1 MSRKTVPVIII
12 IIVSIGLIYLL
23 FFNPK
28 PEFKIYQLVN
38 YVNPLI
44 GTDAHGHTFPGATMP
59 FGMVQL
65 SPDTRLSG
73 WDGCSAYHYSD
84 SVIYGFSH
92 THLSG
97 TGCSDYGDILLM
109 PMCGKYSLLNDT
121 GVLFNANKDF
131 LFPYSSK
138 FSHNNELSSPGF
150 YSVHLNEPDVD
161 VSLTVTERTGM
172 HKYDFNSSGQRYII
186 LDLEHRDVVL
196 DAWIQQLSPTRLVGM
211 RKSKAWAEEQ
221 YVFFAIDFNTEISVV
236 EDWSDPQK
244 SDYDS
249 KKYCGDNLVLALRAE
264 KRDID
269 EILVKVALSPVS
281 VEGAIKN
288 MEKENPGWDFN
299 KIKDNAAEAWNK
311 ELSRIIVKGSSDDD
325 IKTFYTALYHTMIHP
340 NIYQDVDG
348 KYRGTDLHIH
358 DSEQFTNYTVFSLWD
373 TYRAT
378 HPLFTIIQQKRT
390 LDFIKT
396 FLDMYQKGGK
406 LPMWELASNYTG
418 CMIGY
423 HSVPPIV
430 DAYLKGIRDFDTD
443 LALEAMIL
451 TAETDELGKKDYI
464 KYGFIPIE
472 SEHESVSKTLE
483 YAFDDWC
490 IAQFAKTLDQ
500 KDIYKTYLIRSQA
513 YKHLLDQGTGFMRP
527 RYNNAWKK
535 PFDPKEVDFNFTEA
549 NSWQYSFYVP
559 HDIKGFINM
568 IGGNTSFEQKLDSLF
583 NVSSETYG
591 KDLKDIS
598 GMIGQYAHGNEP
610 SHHITY
616 MYNYINKPW
625 KTQELV
631 RKIMTELYLNTPDGL
646 CGNEDCGQMSA
657 WYIFSA
663 LGFYPINPANGIY
676 DIGSPL
682 FDTAMIQLENGKMF
696 TIISYNNS
704 QENIYVQNLKLNGKD
719 YNKTY
724 IKHSDILNGSTLEFF
739 MGASP
744 NKSFGTSDES
754 VYNSIVAKYQVTP
767 APYVNQASKTFHDS
781 IWVNINCSDK
791 NADIFYNLNDES
803 DKQDFKSFNDSI
815 LITETT
821 ELYAYAISTKKY
833 PSNIVKS
840 EFLKIEG
847 NRKIN
852 LFSKF
857 SSMYTAGGPD
867 ALIDMLR
874 GNNDFRNGHWQ
885 GYRAQ
890 DFEAIIDLGE
900 LKTIKSIETGFIQ
913 DVRSW
918 ILMPKFVEY
927 YYSKDGIKFTKAIK
941 IENDI
946 PDTETKSVI
955 KNFTYSAETIKAR
968 YVKVFAPYY
977 GKLPE
982 WHLGAGYESWLFLDE
997 IKIETE

>member
-1 MSRKTVPVIII
+1 MSRKTIPVIII
-12 IIVSIGLIYLL
+12 LITTIGLIYLL
-23 FFNPK
+23 FFKTYNK
-28 PEFKIYQLVN
+28 FEIYQLQN
-38 YVNPLI
+38 YVNPII

-65 SPDTRLSG
+65 SPDTRLTG

-84 SVIYGFSH
+84 SIIYGFSH

-121 GVLFNANKDF
+121 NVLYNENKEF
-131 LFPYSSK
+131 MFPYSSG
-138 FSHNNELSSPGF
+138 FSHNTEFSSPGF
-150 YSVHLNEPDVD
+150 YSVHLNEPDID

-172 HKYDFNSSGQRYII
+172 HKYAFNKNGQAYII
-186 LDLEHRDVVL
+186 LDLKHRDMVL
-196 DAWIQQLSPTRLVGM
+196 DAWVKQISPTRLVGM

-244 SDYDS
+244 SDYNS

-299 KIKDNAAEAWNK
+299 KIKDNAAEEWNK

-348 KYRGTDLHIH
+348 RYRGTDLKIH
-358 DSEQFTNYTVFSLWD
+358 NSESFTNYTVFSLWD

-378 HPLFTIIQQKRT
+378 HPLYTIIQQKRT

-423 HSVPPIV
+423 HSIPPIV

-443 LALEAMIL
+443 LALKAIIS

-472 SEHESVSKTLE
+472 SEHESISKTLE
-483 YAFDDWC
+483 YAYDDWC
-490 IAQFAKTLDQ
+490 IAQFAKALG
-500 KDIYKTYLIRSQA
+500 KNEIYKTYLIRSQA
-513 YKHLLDQGTGFMRP
+513 YKNILDTNTGFMRP
-527 RYNNAWKK
+527 RYNNAWKT
-535 PFDPKEVDFNFTEA
+535 PFDAKEVDFNFTEA

-559 HDIKGFINM
+559 HDISGFIEM
-568 IGGNTSFEQKLDSLF
+568 IGGKDVFEQKLDSLF
-583 NVSSETYG
+583 KVSSETYG
-591 KDLKDIS
+591 KDIKDIS

-610 SHHITY
+610 SHHIAY
-616 MYNYINKPW
+616 LYNYIGKAW

-631 RKIMTELYLNTPDGL
+631 REIMTKLYYNAPDGL

-657 WYIFSA
+657 WYVFSS
-663 LGFYPINPANGIY
+663 LGFYPVNPANGIY
-676 DIGSPL
+676 DIGSPI
-682 FDTAMIQLENGKMF
+682 FDTAIIQLESGKRF
-696 TIISYNNS
+696 SIIAYNNS
-704 QENIYVQNLKLNGKD
+704 KENIYVQNLKLNGKV

-724 IKHSDILNGSTLEFF
+724 IKHSDIIKGGTLEFF
-739 MGASP
+739 MGATP
-744 NKSFGTSDES
+744 NKSFGSMPNDIF
-754 VYNSIVAKYQVTP
+754 NSRITEHLVTP
-767 APYVNQASKTFHDS
+767 APYVNESSKTFRDS
-781 IWVNINCSDK
+781 ISVSINCIDK
-791 NADIFYNLNDES
+791 E
-803 DKQDFKSFNDSI
+803 
-815 LITETT
+815 T
-821 ELYAYAISTKKY
+821 ELFYSLDDNIAQENYKKY
-833 PSNIVKS
+833 SKAITINENSELNYYSKSKNKIPSKIVKS
-840 EFLKIEG
+840 EFLKIYS
-847 NRKIN
+847 NRKIK
-852 LFSKF
+852 LFSNYSK
-857 SSMYTAGGPD
+857 MYTAGGD
-867 ALIDMLR
+867 NALIDMLR
-874 GNNDFRNGHWQ
+874 GSNDFRNGHWQ
-885 GYRAQ
+885 GYKAQ
-890 DFEAIIDLGE
+890 DFEAIVDLG
-900 LKTIKSIETGFIQ
+900 KIKRINSIETGFIQ

-927 YYSKDGIKFTKAIK
+927 YYSNDSIHFTKAVK
-941 IENDI
+941 LENDI
-946 PDTETKSVI
+946 PDTEPESII
-955 KNFTYSAETIKAR
+955 KNFKYSSRKINAR
-968 YVKVFAPYY
+968 YIKVFAKYY
-977 GKLPE
+977 GTLPD
-982 WHLGAGYESWLFLDE
+982 WHLGAGHESFLFIDE
-997 IKIETE
+997 IVIKTD

>member
-1 MSRKTVPVIII
+1 MSRKTIPVIII
-12 IIVSIGLIYLL
+12 IIVFIGFVYLL
-23 FFNPK
+23 FFKQKPK
-28 PEFKIYQLVN
+28 FKIYQLDN
-38 YVNPLI
+38 YVNPII

-65 SPDTRLSG
+65 SPDTRLTG

-121 GVLFNANKDF
+121 NILFNANTDF
-131 LFPYSSK
+131 LFPYSSR
-138 FSHNNELSSPGF
+138 FSHNKEFSSPGF
-150 YSVHLNEPDVD
+150 YSVYLNEPEVD
-161 VSLTVTERTGM
+161 VSLTATERTGM
-172 HKYDFNSSGQRYII
+172 HKYEFNKSGQAYII
-186 LDLEHRDVVL
+186 LDLKHRDMVL
-196 DAWIQQLSPTRLVGM
+196 DAWVQQVSPTRLVGM

-221 YVFFAIDFNTEISVV
+221 YVFFALDFNIEISVAA
-236 EDWSDPQK
+236 DWSNPER
-244 SDYDS
+244 SDYEQS
-249 KKYCGDNLVLALRAE
+249 KYCGDNLVLALRAE
-264 KRDID
+264 KSDID
-269 EILVKVALSPVS
+269 EILVKLALSPVS
-281 VEGAIKN
+281 VDGAIKN
-288 MEKENPGWDFN
+288 MEKENPGWDFD
-299 KIKDNAAEAWNK
+299 KIKNEAANAWNK
-311 ELSRIIVKGSSDDD
+311 ELSKIIIKDSSEDNK
-325 IKTFYTALYHTMIHP
+325 KTFYTALYHTMIHP

-348 KYRGTDLHIH
+348 KYRGTDLEIH
-358 DSEQFTNYTVFSLWD
+358 YAESFTNYTVFSLWD

-443 LALEAMIL
+443 LALEAMIS

-483 YAFDDWC
+483 YAYDDYC
-490 IAQFAKTLDQ
+490 IAKFAQALGNNE
-500 KDIYKTYLIRSQA
+500 IYKTYTMRSQA
-513 YKHLLDQGTGFMRP
+513 YKHLLDPFTGFMRP
-527 RYNNAWKK
+527 RYNNAWKT
-535 PFDPKEVDFNFTEA
+535 PFDPKEVDYNFTEA

-559 HDIKGFINM
+559 HDILGFIEKM
-568 IGGNTSFEQKLDSLF
+568 GGNNKFEHKLDSLF

-610 SHHITY
+610 SHHIAY
-616 MYNYINKPW
+616 LYNYIGKAW

-631 RKIMTELYLNTPDGL
+631 RKIMTELYYNAPDGL

-663 LGFYPINPANGIY
+663 LGFYPVNPANGIY
-676 DIGSPL
+676 DIGSPM
-682 FDTAMIQLENGKMF
+682 FDTAIIQLESGKRF
-696 TIISYNNS
+696 TIIAYNNS
-704 QENIYVQNLKLNGKD
+704 KENIYVQNLKLNGKD

-724 IKHSDILNGSTLEFF
+724 IKHTDIVNGGTLEFY
-739 MGASP
+739 MGDLP
-744 NKSFGTSDES
+744 NKSFGKSNES
-754 VYNSIVAKYQVTP
+754 IYNSRLTKYQVTP
-767 APYVNQASKTFHDS
+767 APYINQSSKTFHDS
-781 IWVNINCSDK
+781 IWVNIDCSDK
-791 NADIFYNLNDES
+791 SANIFYSLNS
-803 DKQDFKSFNDSI
+803 DMQKDNFEKYCDSI
-815 LITETT
+815 LITDKTK
-821 ELYAYAISTKKY
+821 LYTYAISTNKY
-833 PSNIVKS
+833 PSNIVES
-840 EFLKIEG
+840 EFIKIEG
-847 NRKIN
+847 NRSIN
-852 LFSKF
+852 LVSEY
-857 SSMYTAGGPD
+857 SSMYTAGGKD

-890 DFEAIIDLGE
+890 NFEAIVDLGE
-900 LKTIKSIETGFIQ
+900 IKSIKTIETGFIQ

-927 YYSKDGIKFTKAIK
+927 YYSVDGISFTKAIK
-941 IENDI
+941 LEHDI
-946 PDTETKSVI
+946 PDTESKSVN
-955 KNFTYSAETIKAR
+955 KNFTYSAENIKAR

-982 WHLGAGYESWLFLDE
+982 WHLGAGHESWLFIDE
-997 IKIETE
+997 IVIETE